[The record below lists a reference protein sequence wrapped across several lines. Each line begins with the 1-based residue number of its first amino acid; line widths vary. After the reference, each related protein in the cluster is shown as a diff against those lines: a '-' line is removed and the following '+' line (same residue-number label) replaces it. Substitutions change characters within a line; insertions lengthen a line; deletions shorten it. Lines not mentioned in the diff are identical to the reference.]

1 MNILRVSGDVN
12 TIGARQSGGG
22 TGRPGRCVKEILWIS
37 NENRDRRHESFQIST
52 RFPDIFCRMDGV
64 ANRVQTRRLLQVD
77 ITAMVKGCFDRK
89 NRTCGVRDD
98 ARGTD
103 HPQRDLMAMKST
115 FFKPLTALS
124 LLGVVSGCAH
134 THHAC
139 KPGKVRGPHRAEAA
153 CAQQECCE
161 ETPCGSCNKCCA
173 GGGWCGKFGGYFCR
187 TSNAI
192 PDVLPL
198 GSTVRAHDQ
207 VMQTNAEAADFIL
220 YRLNFVGQ
228 TAELTS
234 DGKDQ
239 ILEIAARMRSAPFP
253 VIVEREPN
261 NSDPELDALRR
272 NLVAQILTDLGNPD
286 AQQRTVVGTPY
297 GPGFW
302 SQPGQFM
309 YYQHIGNF
317 GNNNN
322 FGAGGGGFNGGF

>member
-1 MNILRVSGDVN
+1 MSMKFLVN
-12 TIGARQSGGG
+12 
-22 TGRPGRCVKEILWIS
+22 
-37 NENRDRRHESFQIST
+37 
-52 RFPDIFCRMDGV
+52 FCRMDGV
-64 ANRVQTRRLLQVD
+64 ANRVQIRGLLQVD
-77 ITAMVKGCFDRK
+77 ITVLVKGCFDRK
-89 NRTCGVRDD
+89 NRTCAVRDE
-98 ARGTD
+98 ARGTA

-124 LLGVVSGCAH
+124 LLGFVSGCAH
-134 THHAC
+134 TQHAC
-139 KPGKVRGPHRAEAA
+139 KPGKVGKHHGGESA
-153 CAQQECCE
+153 CTTQQECCE
-161 ETPCGSCNKCCA
+161 ETPCGSCNQCCA
-173 GGGWCGKFGGYFCR
+173 GGGWRGKLGGYFCR

-192 PDVLPL
+192 PDALPL
-198 GSTVRAHDQ
+198 GSTIRAHDQ
-207 VMQTNAEAADFIL
+207 VMQTNAEAADFIF

-253 VIVEREPN
+253 VIIEREPN

-322 FGAGGGGFNGGF
+322 FGVGGGGGFSGGF